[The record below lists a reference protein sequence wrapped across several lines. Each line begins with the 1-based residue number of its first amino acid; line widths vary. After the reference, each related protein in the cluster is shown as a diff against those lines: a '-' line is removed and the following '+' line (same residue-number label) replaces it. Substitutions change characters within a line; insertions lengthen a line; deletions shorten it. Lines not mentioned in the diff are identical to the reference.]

1 MKAAVYYKTGDPSVL
16 CYQDVEDPK
25 CGPDDIVIEVKA
37 ISVEGGDVLNRSAG
51 EMVNNPHCVG
61 YQAAGI
67 ISEVGENVTNRELG
81 QRVTTINMFGSHAEK
96 RAVPAFGTWI
106 LPDELSF
113 KNAVCVPIT
122 FGTAHDC
129 LFEFGKLQ
137 KDQTVLIHAGAGG
150 VGVAAIQLASKVG
163 ARVLATASSSERLE
177 ELKKLGLD
185 EGINYRE
192 MDFVAAVR
200 KLTDNKGAN
209 LIIDP
214 LGGENLQKSI
224 SALAYKGHI
233 MTFGNAGRDNCMFD
247 LSPLLMNN
255 QSISGYFQGAEIFTE
270 RMQNLI
276 TELLAEVAG
285 GKLKVILDREY
296 PLAEASKAHAFIESR
311 RAVGRVL
318 LIP

>member
-25 CGPDDIVIEVKA
+25 CGPDDVVIEVKA
-37 ISVEGGDVLNRSAG
+37 ISVEGGDVLNRAG
-51 EMVNNPHCVG
+51 GTMETNPHCVG
-61 YQAAGI
+61 YQAAGNI
-67 ISEVGENVTNRELG
+67 IQVGERVTNREVG
-81 QRVTTINMFGSHAEK
+81 QRVTTVNMFGSHAEK
-96 RAVPAFGTWI
+96 RAVPAFGSWV
-106 LPDELSF
+106 LPDEMSF
-113 KNAVCVPIT
+113 KKAVCVPIT

-150 VGVAAIQLASKVG
+150 VGVAAIQLASRAG
-163 ARVLATASSSERLE
+163 ARVLAPASSPERLE
-177 ELKKLGLD
+177 ELKHLGLD

-192 MDFVAAVR
+192 DDFVSSVR

-214 LGGENLQKSI
+214 VGGDVLKNSL
-224 SALAYKGHI
+224 SALAYRGHVI
-233 MTFGNAGRDNCMFD
+233 TFGNAGRDFCKFD
-247 LSPLLMNN
+247 ISPLLMNN
-255 QSISGYFQGAEIFTE
+255 QSLSGYFQGAEIFTE

-276 TELLAEVAG
+276 SQLLAEVAD
-285 GKLKVILDREY
+285 GKLQVVLDREY

>member
-67 ISEVGENVTNRELG
+67 ISEVGERVTSREVG
-81 QRVTTINMFGSHAEK
+81 QRVTTVNQFGSHAEK
-96 RAVPAFGTWI
+96 RAVPYPVSWV

-113 KNAVCVPIT
+113 KKAVCVPIT

-129 LFEFGKLQ
+129 LFEFGQLK

-150 VGVAAIQLASKVG
+150 VGVAAIQLASRAG

-192 MDFVAAVR
+192 TDFVAAVR
-200 KLTDNKGAN
+200 KLTDDRGAD
-209 LIIDP
+209 LIMDP
-214 LGGENLQKSI
+214 VGGDVLQKSI
-224 SALAYKGHI
+224 SALAYRGHVI
-233 MTFGNAGRDNCMFD
+233 TFGNAGRDYRKFD
-247 LSPLLMNN
+247 LSPLIMNN
-255 QSISGYFQGAEIFTE
+255 QRISGYFQGAELFFE
-270 RMQNLI
+270 RMQNLVGQLL
-276 TELLAEVAG
+276 TEIVD
-285 GKLKVILDREY
+285 GKLQVVLDREY